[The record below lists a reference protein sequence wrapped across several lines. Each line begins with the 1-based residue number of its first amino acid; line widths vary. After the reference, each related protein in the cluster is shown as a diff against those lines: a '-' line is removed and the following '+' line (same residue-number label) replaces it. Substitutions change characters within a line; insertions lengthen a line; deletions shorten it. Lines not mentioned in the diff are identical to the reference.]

1 MDAAAYQAMIGWFR
15 ARPAAR
21 RALRLLAVGAVAAV
35 YAAYIGLL
43 AVLAWRRRALFWGTL
58 CVPAAAFLIGTAV
71 RAAID
76 RPRPYEALGFAP
88 LFPKATRGRSMP
100 SRHCF
105 CAAAIAVTAA
115 AVSPALGAVLAVLAV
130 LIAAT
135 RVLSGVHYPGDVL
148 AGLAFG
154 AAVAAAGLALFPPL

>member
-1 MDAAAYQAMIGWFR
+1 MDAAAYRAVIGWFE
-15 ARPAAR
+15 ARPAAK
-21 RALRLLAVGAVAAV
+21 RALKWLASGAVAAV
-35 YAAYIGLL
+35 YTAYIGLL
-43 AVLAWRRRALFWGTL
+43 ITLAWRRRALFRYVL

-76 RPRPYEALGFAP
+76 RPRPYETLGFTP
-88 LFPKATRGRSMP
+88 LFPKATRGKSMP

-105 CAAAIAVTAA
+105 CAAAIAVTAGM
-115 AVSPALGAVLAVLAV
+115 VSPALGAVLAVLAV

-135 RVLSGVHYPGDVL
+135 RVLIGVHYPGDVL

-154 AAVAAAGLALFPPL
+154 ATVAAAGFALLPPL